1 MVNLSKLP
9 ADSANLPAG
18 LPDFIL
24 TKAHLPMTLPSQS
37 FVISIMSRDR
47 VGIVFEV
54 SSALAG
60 LQGNIAD
67 IRQSVLCGYFT
78 MILLASFPPEVTRR
92 AIERR
97 LAQVD
102 SGSETGISFIVEEV
116 APGMPVG
123 STPIPPDA
131 YVLTAAGADQVGI
144 VANVSS
150 FCVKHAINILDLSTT
165 AAAGEYAMVLVV
177 DLSRCASLPGVR
189 QDLQAFA
196 QSTGLR
202 VVLQHYDIFRAV
214 NEINLP
220 RR

>member
-1 MVNLSKLP
+1 MVNLIETFRGPFRAKAPIFLP
-9 ADSANLPAG
+9 EAQP
-18 LPDFIL
+18 
-24 TKAHLPMTLPSQS
+24 PMTPSSQS

-47 VGIVFEV
+47 VGIVYEV

-78 MILLASFPPEVTRR
+78 MIFLVSFPPEVTRR

-102 SGSETGISFIVEEV
+102 SGSETAISFMVEEM
-116 APGMPVG
+116 APGIPAG

-144 VANVSS
+144 VANVSA

-165 AAAGEYAMVLVV
+165 SAAGEYAMVLIV
-177 DLSRCASLPGVR
+177 DLSRCVSVQGVR
-189 QDLQAFA
+189 QDLQEFSRGA
-196 QSTGLR
+196 GLR